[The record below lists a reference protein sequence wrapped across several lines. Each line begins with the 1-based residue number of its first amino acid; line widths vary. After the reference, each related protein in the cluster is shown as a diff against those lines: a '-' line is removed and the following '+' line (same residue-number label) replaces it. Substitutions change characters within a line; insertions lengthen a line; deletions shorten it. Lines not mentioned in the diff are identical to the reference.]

1 MSKTSRFFLWVI
13 VVGLAFIAGLRF
25 YRAYEQRAE
34 EEAATAAPTMTFNNV
49 PVQRV
54 SPQAEPQVYERWS
67 GEPAVQEVYLQ
78 DAPLDAVQEKE
89 QARQTV
95 ASVLSDYKD
104 NPSLQAFYADLRAAT
119 GRDDIDLAALSGEA
133 WGACL
138 SSTRSCS
145 KSLPNMQGPAVCP
158 GFAGNFF
165 QSPVCPQRGH
175 IAGRSCRTGSN
186 TGAGTVKFAML

>member
-119 GRDDIDLAALSGEA
+119 GRDGRWQWCRRMDLRKAAFRVMKGYLLQPERPS
-133 WGACL
+133 
-138 SSTRSCS
+138 
-145 KSLPNMQGPAVCP
+145 
-158 GFAGNFF
+158 FA
-165 QSPVCPQRGH
+165 S
-175 IAGRSCRTGSN
+175 
-186 TGAGTVKFAML
+186 

>member
-119 GRDDIDLAALSGEA
+119 GRDDIDLAALSGEGLGRLLEQYPQLQQVIA
-133 WGACL
+133 EHAKDPQFAKTL
-138 SSTRSCS
+138 QEIFSNPQFARSVTI
-145 KSLPNMQGPAVCP
+145 LQGGPA
-158 GFAGNFF
+158 A
-165 QSPVCPQRGH
+165 PVQIQAPAR
-175 IAGRSCRTGSN
+175 
-186 TGAGTVKFAML
+186 